1 MQLGNKVKM
10 DRIIEFTRNRESH
23 FERKEC
29 FSAASC
35 KVLANFSRKRKFRF
49 SLLSDSYIIIISM
62 PMFATYRVKVER
74 IITEVFTAVLCSF
87 EVRLCFPTF
96 LMVIEICLVILVQS
110 AYCERGNSCL
120 NRIMCDFRATLGVF
134 IVEALMRISIN
145 DVSPEH

>member
-1 MQLGNKVKM
+1 MQTLDFVSGLHKCL
-10 DRIIEFTRNRESH
+10 EFSQPLSCLYQAMQTR
-23 FERKEC
+23 KT
-29 FSAASC
+29 FSIAS
-35 KVLANFSRKRKFRF
+35 
-49 SLLSDSYIIIISM
+49 IISM

-74 IITEVFTAVLCSF
+74 IITEVFTAVLGSF

-134 IVEALMRISIN
+134 IMEALMRISIN